1 MSSTV
6 FAVAATTP
14 AVFNVSVAVAPGAAC
29 VDYAA
34 RTTTGG
40 PCFTLS
46 ATFANPET
54 GFVARGTIR
63 EDRYTTVVGDAA
75 TGCL

>member
-1 MSSTV
+1 M
-6 FAVAATTP
+6 
-14 AVFNVSVAVAPGAAC
+14 SVAVAPGAAC